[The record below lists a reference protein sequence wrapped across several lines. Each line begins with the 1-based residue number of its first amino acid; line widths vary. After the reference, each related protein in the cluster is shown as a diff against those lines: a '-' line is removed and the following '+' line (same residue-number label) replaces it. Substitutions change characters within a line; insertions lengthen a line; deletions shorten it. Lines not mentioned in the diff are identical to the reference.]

1 MAIAIAVILG
11 LVGILLLWYGHKI
24 WKSLTTGAPRGEPGE
39 EIIELPT
46 PRGSL
51 APDETVFLFAEQFVG
66 TVSAEGSA
74 HTTGTAPLSQ
84 QPVSLRDQA
93 NRLIYAVLVDQ
104 HQQERLQFRIV
115 VRDATMMPPFP
126 HKAWEL
132 QVQRSDALSS
142 SPLLDCL
149 NVSFNVIYKQRGV
162 GSAEQDSETLWIS
175 LDELLEHILRVARA
189 EISFWKREGVYGD
202 LCNYIEEALVARGYL
217 HELPR
222 RTWLERLRNRELQV
236 NRDAIQQHEQ
246 AAGELHQ
253 RLTEFRRAHGYE
265 QTRQL
270 ADDLTQ
276 LDEEANQEL
285 SEWTAPLDELPLDDA
300 LRMSIYEGLVSLRQL
315 EPSGGGRS

>member
-11 LVGILLLWYGHKI
+11 VVGIFILWYGQRL
-24 WKSLTTGAPRGEPGE
+24 WQSLIAGAPRGKSAE

-66 TVSAEGSA
+66 TVSAEGSG
-74 HTTGTAPLSQ
+74 HTTGTAPLSGE
-84 QPVSLRDQA
+84 PVSIRDEA
-93 NRLIYAVLVDQ
+93 NRLIYVVLVDQ
-104 HQQERLQFRIV
+104 YQEDRLQLRIV
-115 VRDATMMPPFP
+115 GRDPTMMPPFP

-132 QVQRSDALSS
+132 QVQRSDALTS

-149 NVSFNVIYKQRGV
+149 NVSFNMIYKQRGV
-162 GSAEQDSETLWIS
+162 GTAEGDSEALWIS
-175 LDELLEHILRVARA
+175 LDELLEQTLKVARA

-217 HELPR
+217 RELPR
-222 RTWLERLRNRELQV
+222 RTWLERLRSRELQV
-236 NRDAIQQHEQ
+236 NREAIEQ
-246 AAGELHQ
+246 RQPAAEELHQ
-253 RLTEFRRAHGYE
+253 RLTEFRRAYGSE

-276 LDEEANQEL
+276 PQEEANQEL
-285 SEWTAPLDELPLDDA
+285 SELTDPLDELPLDDA
-300 LRMSIYEGLVSLRQL
+300 LRMSIYETLHSLRQL
-315 EPSGGGRS
+315 EPSGGGR

>member
-11 LVGILLLWYGHKI
+11 LVGIFVLWYGHKI
-24 WKSLTTGAPRGEPGE
+24 WQSLTTGALRGEPVE

-46 PRGSL
+46 PRGPL

-74 HTTGTAPLSQ
+74 HTTGTAPLSGE
-84 QPVSLRDQA
+84 PVSLRDQA
-93 NRLIYAVLVDQ
+93 NRLIYATLVEQ
-104 HQQERLQFRIV
+104 YQQERLQFRIV
-115 VRDATMMPPFP
+115 ARDATMIPPFP

-132 QVQRSDALSS
+132 QVRRSDVLTS

-149 NVSFNVIYKQRGV
+149 NVSFNIIYKQRGI
-162 GSAEQDSETLWIS
+162 GTDEEDTEDLWIS

-222 RTWLERLRNRELQV
+222 NTWLERLRSRELRVNRE
-236 NRDAIQQHEQ
+236 AIEQRQQ
-246 AAGELHQ
+246 AADELHQ
-253 RLTEFRRAHGYE
+253 RLTQFRQTHGSP

-285 SEWTAPLDELPLDDA
+285 SNWTEPLDELPLDDA
-300 LRMSIYEGLVSLRQL
+300 LRMSIYEALVSLRQL
-315 EPSGGGRS
+315 EPSGGGR

>member
-11 LVGILLLWYGHKI
+11 LVGVFLLWYGHKA
-24 WKSLTTGAPRGEPGE
+24 WQSLIAGARRGEPAD

-46 PRGSL
+46 PRGPL

-66 TVSAEGSA
+66 TTSVEGPPHS
-74 HTTGTAPLSQ
+74 TGTAPLSQ
-84 QPVSLRDQA
+84 QPVILRDQA
-93 NRLIYAVLVDQ
+93 NRLIYATLVDQ
-104 HQQERLQFRIV
+104 YQQERLQFRIV
-115 VRDATMMPPFP
+115 ERDPTMIPPFP

-149 NVSFNVIYKQRGV
+149 NVSFNVIYKQRGI
-162 GSAEQDSETLWIS
+162 GSTEQDSEALWVS

-202 LCNYIEEALVARGYL
+202 LCNYIEEALIARGYL

-222 RTWLERLRNRELQV
+222 RTWLERLRSRDLRVNREAIEQ
-236 NRDAIQQHEQ
+236 RQQDATK
-246 AAGELHQ
+246 LHQ
-253 RLTEFRRAHGYE
+253 RLTEFRRAYGSE
-265 QTRQL
+265 QTQQL

-276 LDEEANQEL
+276 PEEEANQEL
-285 SEWTAPLDELPLDDA
+285 SEWTDPLDELPLDDA
-300 LRMSIYEGLVSLRQL
+300 LRMSIYEALVSLRQL
-315 EPSGGGRS
+315 EPSGDGR

>member
-24 WKSLTTGAPRGEPGE
+24 WQSLTTGAPRGAPGE
-39 EIIELPT
+39 GIIELPT

-66 TVSAEGSA
+66 TVSAEGSG

-104 HQQERLQFRIV
+104 YQQERLQFRTV
-115 VRDATMMPPFP
+115 ERDATMMPPFP
-126 HKAWEL
+126 QKAWEL
-132 QVQRSDALSS
+132 QVQRRDALSS

-149 NVSFNVIYKQRGV
+149 NVAFNVMYKQRGV
-162 GSAEQDSETLWIS
+162 GSAEEDSEKLGVS
-175 LDELLEHILRVARA
+175 LDELLEHILKVARA

-222 RTWLERLRNRELQV
+222 DNWLARLRSRDLQV
-236 NRDAIQQHEQ
+236 NRDAIQQHQ
-246 AAGELHQ
+246 SAAEELHQ
-253 RLTEFRRAHGYE
+253 RLTEFRRAHGSE
-265 QTRQL
+265 QTQQL

-276 LDEEANQEL
+276 LDEEANQER
-285 SEWTAPLDELPLDDA
+285 SAWTEPLDELPLDDA
-300 LRMSIYEGLVSLRQL
+300 LRMSIYEALVCLRQL
-315 EPSGGGRS
+315 EPSGDGR

>member
-11 LVGILLLWYGHKI
+11 VVGILLLWYGHKI
-24 WKSLTTGAPRGEPGE
+24 WQSLTTGTLRGEPAD
-39 EIIELPT
+39 EIIQLPT
-46 PRGSL
+46 PRGPL

-66 TVSAEGSA
+66 TVSAEGSS

-104 HQQERLQFRIV
+104 YQQERLQFRIGAC
-115 VRDATMMPPFP
+115 DPTMMPPFP
-126 HKAWEL
+126 HKAWGL

-149 NVSFNVIYKQRGV
+149 NVAFNVIYKQRGV
-162 GSAEQDSETLWIS
+162 SSTEEDSEKLWIS
-175 LDELLEHILRVARA
+175 LDELLDHILRVARA

-222 RTWLERLRNRELQV
+222 NTWLERLRSRKLQV
-236 NRDAIQQHEQ
+236 NREAIEQ
-246 AAGELHQ
+246 RQPAADELHQ
-253 RLTEFRRAHGYE
+253 RLTEFRRDYGSA
-265 QTRQL
+265 QTQQV

-276 LDEEANQEL
+276 PEEEANQEL
-285 SEWTAPLDELPLDDA
+285 SEWTAPIDELPLDDA
-300 LRMSIYEGLVSLRQL
+300 LRMSIYEALVSLRQL
-315 EPSGGGRS
+315 EPSGGGR

>member
-1 MAIAIAVILG
+1 MAIAIAIILG
-11 LVGILLLWYGHKI
+11 LVGIFVLWYGHKI
-24 WKSLTTGAPRGEPGE
+24 WQSLTTGALRGAPGE

-51 APDETVFLFAEQFVG
+51 AVDETVFLFAEQFVG

-93 NRLIYAVLVDQ
+93 NRLIYATLVDQ
-104 HQQERLQFRIV
+104 YQQERLQFRIV
-115 VRDATMMPPFP
+115 ERDATMMPPFP
-126 HKAWEL
+126 QKAWEL

-162 GSAEQDSETLWIS
+162 GTDEEDGEKLWIS

-189 EISFWKREGVYGD
+189 EITFWKRQGVYGD

-222 RTWLERLRNRELQV
+222 NTWLERLRNRQLEV
-236 NRDAIQQHEQ
+236 NRDAIEQHQ
-246 AAGELHQ
+246 PAAEELHQ
-253 RLTEFRRAHGYE
+253 RIVEFRQTHGSE
-265 QTRQL
+265 QTQEF

-276 LDEEANQEL
+276 PQEEADSEL
-285 SEWTAPLDELPLDDA
+285 GKWTESLDELPLDDA
-300 LRMSIYEGLVSLRQL
+300 LRMSIYESLSSLRQL
-315 EPSGGGRS
+315 EPSGDGR

>member
-11 LVGILLLWYGHKI
+11 LIGIFVLWYGQKL
-24 WKSLTTGAPRGEPGE
+24 WQSLTTGVPLGEPTE
-39 EIIELPT
+39 ELAEPPT
-46 PRGSL
+46 PRGPL

-66 TVSAEGSA
+66 TVSAEGPP

-84 QPVSLRDQA
+84 EPVSLRDEA
-93 NRLIYAVLVDQ
+93 NRLIYAVLIDQ
-104 HQQERLQFRIV
+104 YQQERLQFRIV
-115 VRDATMMPPFP
+115 ERDQTMMPPFP

-162 GSAEQDSETLWIS
+162 SSAEGDGEKLWVS
-175 LDELLEHILRVARA
+175 LDELLEQILKVARA

-217 HELPR
+217 RELPR
-222 RTWLERLRNRELQV
+222 NTWLERLRSRELQV
-236 NRDAIQQHEQ
+236 NRDAIEQHQ
-246 AAGELHQ
+246 PAAEELHR
-253 RLTEFRRAHGYE
+253 RLTEFRRAYGSE
-265 QTRQL
+265 QTQQL

-276 LDEEANQEL
+276 PEEEADSEL
-285 SEWTAPLDELPLDDA
+285 GNWTDPLDELPLDDA
-300 LRMSIYEGLVSLRQL
+300 LRMSIYEALVCLRQL
-315 EPSGGGRS
+315 EPSGGGR

>member
-11 LVGILLLWYGHKI
+11 LVGIFVLWYGHKI
-24 WKSLTTGAPRGEPGE
+24 WQSLTTGAPRGEPAD

-66 TVSAEGSA
+66 TVSAEGPS

-104 HQQERLQFRIV
+104 YQQERLQFRIV
-115 VRDATMMPPFP
+115 TRDPTMMPPFP

-162 GSAEQDSETLWIS
+162 GSAEQDSEKLWIS

-222 RTWLERLRNRELQV
+222 RTWLERMRNRELQV
-236 NRDAIQQHEQ
+236 NRDAIQQHET
-246 AAGELHQ
+246 AAEELHQ
-253 RLTEFRRAHGYE
+253 RLTEFRQTHGSE

-285 SEWTAPLDELPLDDA
+285 AAWTDPLDELPLDDA
-300 LRMSIYEGLVSLRQL
+300 LRMSIYEALVSLRQL
-315 EPSGGGRS
+315 EPSGGGR